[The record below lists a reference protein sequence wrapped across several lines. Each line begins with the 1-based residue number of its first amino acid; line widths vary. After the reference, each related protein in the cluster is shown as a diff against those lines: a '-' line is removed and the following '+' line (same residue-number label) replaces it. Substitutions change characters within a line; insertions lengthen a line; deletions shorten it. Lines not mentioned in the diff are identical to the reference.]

1 MRKIMKIL
9 LVDDARSV
17 VQLMTA
23 RLSSYVYEVVYA
35 ENGKVAVEKFET
47 AAPYLILMDIE
58 MPVMNGFE
66 SANRIRALEAT

>member
-1 MRKIMKIL
+1 MIQL
-9 LVDDARSV
+9 L
-17 VQLMTA
+17 TA
-23 RLSSYVYEVVYA
+23 RLSRYGYEGAYA

-47 AAPYLILMDIE
+47 AAPDLILMDIE